1 MILPTMLNVCLFLI
15 IKPIRAIIAQRT
27 EDSDYDKEDTHTHDS
42 HYYCM
47 RFVIRRRRKLQQA
60 TTF

>member
-27 EDSDYDKEDTHTHDS
+27 EDSDYDKEDTYVHT
-42 HYYCM
+42 
-47 RFVIRRRRKLQQA
+47 
-60 TTF
+60 